1 MTMTHR
7 FVMIAAIIIVMV
19 YPSALAPR
27 ALAQEQSDVCAS
39 EVWLESR
46 DASDEPSADAVIE
59 TPSWMS
65 AELIDA
71 CTGQSFTLAEFSGK
85 VLYVEAMATWCPPC
99 RDQLG
104 RVREAMAQLPPD
116 QQAETVVVA
125 LSSEVDLPREA
136 LAQYA
141 ADNGFPFIFAVLPVE
156 VLQDMANNLGQ
167 EVAVAPATPHLIVG
181 PDGSVGELRTGSTT
195 PEDIIALLDAARAA
209 PAS

>member
-1 MTMTHR
+1 ML
-7 FVMIAAIIIVMV
+7 IAAILVVMV
-19 YPSALAPR
+19 FPAALAPR
-27 ALAQEQSDVCAS
+27 ALAQEQSDLCAS
-39 EVWLESR
+39 EVWLDAR
-46 DASDEPSADAVIE
+46 GASDEPISDAVNE
-59 TPSWMS
+59 SPSWMS

-71 CTGQSFTLAEFSGK
+71 CTGQPFTISDFSGK

-141 ADNGFPFIFAVLPVE
+141 ADNDFPFIFAVLPVE

-167 EVAVAPATPHLIVG
+167 EVAVPPATPHLIVG
-181 PDGSVGELRTGSTT
+181 PDGSAGDLRTGSTV
-195 PEDIIALLDAARAA
+195 PEDIVALLDAARAA

>member
-1 MTMTHR
+1 MTHR
-7 FVMIAAIIIVMV
+7 FVLIAAILVVMV
-19 YPSALAPR
+19 FPAALASR
-27 ALAQEQSDVCAS
+27 ALAQEQSDLCAS
-39 EVWLESR
+39 EVWLDAR
-46 DASDEPSADAVIE
+46 DASDEPIAEAAIE
-59 TPSWMS
+59 SPSWLS

-71 CTGQSFTLAEFSGK
+71 CTGQPFTISDFSGK

-141 ADNGFPFIFAVLPVE
+141 ADNDFPFIFAVLPVE
-156 VLQDMANNLGQ
+156 VLQEMANNLGQ
-167 EVAVAPATPHLIVG
+167 EVAVPPATPHLIVG
-181 PDGSVGELRTGSTT
+181 PDGSAGDLRTGGTA
-195 PEDIIALLDAARAA
+195 PEDIVALLDAARAA